1 LGKDVST
8 FQAAAV
14 LSESDI
20 DKILKDIFNG
30 SEEIPE
36 ELFQAT
42 YKHLSEGIDVGYGE
56 VKTPDDAMMV
66 YQLKNNVAVFSA
78 FKSNHYGSTMRA
90 LLVDENDKK
99 RTWGEFKKV
108 ANEIDPKYNQLW
120 LAAEYNMA
128 TRQARSAE
136 QWQNFKRDQDTYPNL
151 EYMPSRSAEPRD
163 AHTKLYGTIAPI
175 DHPFWSTA
183 LPPNGWGCKCWV
195 KQTREPSNV
204 SDEDTPE
211 PIPGIEGNAGKTGR
225 VFSASHA
232 FVTAVKKEDKA
243 GVLKALNE
251 YHSKQNDIIEYKIGK
266 NAITIPA
273 NAHQDDLIQNVRF
286 LTPFVKKYKED
297 YALRSHV
304 ETGIKGDTNPELQKG
319 KSTGDLTTWNTAQ
332 DAYSYIKTNWKDKHH
347 IQMKKFDDVFVAFDF
362 NGKLTDKNYS
372 LMWRALY
379 GEMVSADRVQFV
391 LLKNGDKVYKINKK
405 NLDGKAE
412 LAKIKKELL

>member
-1 LGKDVST
+1 MGKDVST

-42 YKHLSEGIDVGYGE
+42 YKHLAEGVTNGYGDIS
-56 VKTPDDAMMV
+56 TPSDAMMV

-78 FKSNHYGSTMRA
+78 FKANHYGNTMRT

-120 LAAEYNMA
+120 LAAEYNLA

-136 QWQNFKRDQDTYPNL
+136 QWQNFKRDQDVYPNL
-151 EYMPSRSAEPRD
+151 EWTPSRSANPREP
-163 AHTKLYGTIAPI
+163 HMKYYGLILPI
-175 DHPFWSTA
+175 NHPFWDVA
-183 LPPNGWGCKCWV
+183 MPPFGWGCMCGL
-195 KQTREPSNV
+195 KQTRSETTEKDIEMP
-204 SDEDTPE
+204 D
-211 PIPGIEGNAGKTGR
+211 PIPGIEGNAGKSGR

-243 GVLKALNE
+243 AVQAALN
-251 YHSKQNDIIEYKIGK
+251 KYKSNLDDVIVYKVGK
-266 NAITIPA
+266 NAVSIPV
-273 NAHQDDLIQNVRF
+273 NAHADDLIENVLY
-286 LTPFVKKYKED
+286 LTPFVKKYKQD
-297 YALRSHV
+297 YALRSHI

-319 KSTGDLTTWNTAQ
+319 KATGDLTTYSTAK
-332 DAYSYIKTNWKDKHH
+332 DIYSYIKTNWKDKYS

>member
-1 LGKDVST
+1 MGKDVST

-56 VKTPDDAMMV
+56 VKTAEDAMMV

-120 LAAEYNMA
+120 LAVEYNMA

-243 GVLKALNE
+243 AVQAALN
-251 YHSKQNDIIEYKIGK
+251 QYKSNLDDVIVYKVGK
-266 NAITIPA
+266 NAVNIPV
-273 NAHQDDLIQNVRF
+273 NADPMDLADNVLF
-286 LTPFVKKYKED
+286 AQLVVKKFKKD
-297 YALRSHV
+297 IFINSHTS
-304 ETGIKGDTNPELQKG
+304 EGKNPEFKFNG
-319 KSTGDLTTWNTAQ
+319 ITGDLTHMQTKSPTKFIRNTFQ
-332 DAYSYIKTNWKDKHH
+332 KLKPGEQLSKDKKAFLAMDFKSS
-347 IQMKKFDDVFVAFDF
+347 ISESNYFEMSKFL
-362 NGKLTDKNYS
+362 NGKMLNNPK
-372 LMWRALY
+372 
-379 GEMVSADRVQFV
+379 VKFV
-391 LLKNGDKVYKINKK
+391 LLKNGDNVIMLTDKMTFQEK
-405 NLDGKAE
+405 LT
-412 LAKIKKELL
+412 LIKKELLA

>member
-1 LGKDVST
+1 MGKDVST

-163 AHTKLYGTIAPI
+163 AHTKLYGTIAPV

-243 GVLKALNE
+243 ALQAAFN
-251 YHSKQNDIIEYKIGK
+251 KYKSNLDDVIVYKVGK
-266 NAITIPA
+266 NAINIPV
-273 NAHQDDLIQNVRF
+273 NAHADDLLVNIQFAKSVAQKF
-286 LTPFVKKYKED
+286 KKD
-297 YALRSHV
+297 ISIRSHSN
-304 ETGIKGDTNPELQKG
+304 KGKNPELSYDKCI
-319 KSTGDLTTWNTAQ
+319 GDLTTWDTSES
-332 DAYSYIKTNWKDKHH
+332 AYSYIQTNWKAKYQRQLKAYDTCF
-347 IQMKKFDDVFVAFDF
+347 IAFDF
-362 NGKLTDKNYS
+362 NSKLSKSNYEEMWSALNGKMKVS
-372 LMWRALY
+372 KRA
-379 GEMVSADRVQFV
+379 QFV
-391 LLKNGDKVYKINKK
+391 ILKNGDKMMTLKNKDINYKQALKEINKGLI
-405 NLDGKAE
+405 N
-412 LAKIKKELL
+412 